1 MLNNIWTPSSIIVI
15 SLLFVILVVFV
26 FVKIRKRRN
35 PGNPFAKK
43 RSSRL
48 NRSAASASSGKLPP
62 SKQQQSCSY
71 CKRKVNPKELTFY
84 SGVEKVVGVC
94 RSCKPQAERQSLL
107 RL

>member
-1 MLNNIWTPSSIIVI
+1 MFNNQWTASAIIGI
-15 SLLFVILVVFV
+15 SLLFVILIIFI
-26 FVKIRKRRN
+26 FMKIRKRN
-35 PGNPFAKK
+35 QGHSFAKRRALK
-43 RSSRL
+43 L
-48 NRSAASASSGKLPP
+48 NRPASASSGKLPP

-94 RSCKPQAERQSLL
+94 RSCRPQAERQSLH